1 MSVTG
6 EFRWPAR
13 VYYEDTDAQGVV
25 YYANYLRYLER
36 ARSEWL
42 RELGIDQPSLLR
54 RDRMF
59 VVSRVEID
67 YIVPAR
73 FDDALL
79 ITVVVAERRRAS
91 FKLQQRIVGAEADTP
106 EHCRAEVTIAY
117 LSASRLRPVKMPEGW
132 FTES

>member
-1 MSVTG
+1 MRATA

-42 RELGIDQPSLLR
+42 RDQGIDQPRLLR
-54 RDRMF
+54 DDRMF

-73 FDDALL
+73 FDDALV
-79 ITVVVAERRRAS
+79 ITVAVAERRRAS
-91 FKLQQRIVGAEADTP
+91 FKLTQRIVGVDGDSP
-106 EHCRAEVTIAY
+106 EYCRAEVTIAY
-117 LSASRLRPVKMPEGW
+117 LSASKLRPVKMPESW
-132 FTES
+132 LLES